1 MERCVGFGLQMK
13 IMHNLCSISY
23 ARYHIDIVFQIYE
36 GKIMIGVVPCIS
48 VPVGAQSNVNL
59 ESVPSLTSDFGVSK
73 IEMKVKWHFFSGFM
87 IYH

>member
-1 MERCVGFGLQMK
+1 
-13 IMHNLCSISY
+13 
-23 ARYHIDIVFQIYE
+23 
-36 GKIMIGVVPCIS
+36 MIGVVPCIS